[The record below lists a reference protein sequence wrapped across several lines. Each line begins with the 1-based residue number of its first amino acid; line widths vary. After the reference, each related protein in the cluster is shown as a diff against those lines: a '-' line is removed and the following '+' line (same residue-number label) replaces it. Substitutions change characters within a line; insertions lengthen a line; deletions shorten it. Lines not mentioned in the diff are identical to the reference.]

1 MRFQTRPSL
10 WRTAPLL
17 TALVLGVPAAARAQ
31 YGAPDA
37 SSSAV
42 GENYHVEVSGNIWS
56 PDLFGQISSEQFG
69 LLGSTIDF
77 ADDLGYAKTR
87 FKDLRIVLRPSKKA
101 KFRLQYTPVEYESST
116 TFKRNI
122 VFNGIN
128 FPVSVPV
135 ETSFGWKVW
144 RLGYEYD
151 FLYKSRGYVG
161 LLLEG
166 RITTMDAHIKT
177 NSPLFATQYNEF
189 ARAKA
194 PLPAVGVVG
203 RAYVLPEVAI
213 NFELSGF
220 KLPNIDPKYQANY
233 FDWDINGTVNV
244 TNNFGVQ
251 VGWRR
256 VTNLLIIEK
265 DSGDLKFQ
273 GLWFGAAVRY

>member
-1 MRFQTRPSL
+1 MRFQTRRLFS
-10 WRTAPLL
+10 RAAPLL
-17 TALVLGVPAAARAQ
+17 ITFALALPATARAQ

-37 SSSAV
+37 SSSAI
-42 GENYHVEVSGNIWS
+42 GENYHVEVSGNLWN
-56 PDLFGQISSEQFG
+56 PDLFGVISSEQFG
-69 LLGSTIDF
+69 LIGSKIDF
-77 ADDLGYAKTR
+77 ATDLGYAKTR

-101 KFRLQYTPVEYESST
+101 KFRIQYTPVEYESST
-116 TFKRNI
+116 TFTRNI

-151 FLYKSRGYVG
+151 FLYKSRGFVG
-161 LLLEG
+161 VLLEG
-166 RITTMDAHIKT
+166 RMTTMDAHLKT
-177 NSPLFATQYNEF
+177 NSPLFSSQINEF
-189 ARAKA
+189 ATAKA
-194 PLPAVGVVG
+194 PLPAIGVVG

-233 FDWDINGTVNV
+233 FDWDLNGTVNI

-251 VGWRR
+251 LGWRK
-256 VTNLLIIEK
+256 VTNLLVIEK
-265 DSGDLKFQ
+265 DSGDLRFQ
-273 GLWFGAAVRY
+273 GIWFGAAVRY